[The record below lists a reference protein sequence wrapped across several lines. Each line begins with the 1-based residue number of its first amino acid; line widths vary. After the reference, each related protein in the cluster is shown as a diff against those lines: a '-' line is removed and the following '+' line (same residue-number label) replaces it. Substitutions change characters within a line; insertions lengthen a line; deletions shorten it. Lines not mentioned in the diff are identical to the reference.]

1 MYNLNES
8 SNNYSKTSGSLRNYY
23 RAEPNKGVGEHDIN
37 YSIDYKASITG
48 KFENNDTT
56 KDVQIAVPLKYLSRF
71 WRTLDIPLIS
81 C

>member
-37 YSIDYKASITG
+37 YSIDYKASIT
-48 KFENNDTT
+48 
-56 KDVQIAVPLKYLSRF
+56 
-71 WRTLDIPLIS
+71 
-81 C
+81 